1 MSCHS
6 QIKPAISKAP
16 DFKIYKT
23 QEETFHASTHILMR
37 VISVQHER
45 YIFRTQKHCL
55 NLRIKI
61 DYIENT
67 RLQDVLR
74 YLGGKKGFTAN
85 YGNNI
90 WQEELNG
97 SIEEIAQLCCKEFQL
112 SPQKEK

>member
-45 YIFRTQKHCL
+45 YIFRK
-55 NLRIKI
+55 
-61 DYIENT
+61 NT
-67 RLQDVLR
+67 ETLSEPAYKNRLHREHQITR
-74 YLGGKKGFTAN
+74 CTEISWREKGL
-85 YGNNI
+85 YS
-90 WQEELNG
+90 ELW
-97 SIEEIAQLCCKEFQL
+97 K
-112 SPQKEK
+112 